1 MSGGNQREGGVH
13 YEEMIAEIR
22 RRILS
27 KKPATFLQIIL

>member
-1 MSGGNQREGGVH
+1 MSEGELREGGAH
-13 YEEMIAEIR
+13 NEEMIAEIR